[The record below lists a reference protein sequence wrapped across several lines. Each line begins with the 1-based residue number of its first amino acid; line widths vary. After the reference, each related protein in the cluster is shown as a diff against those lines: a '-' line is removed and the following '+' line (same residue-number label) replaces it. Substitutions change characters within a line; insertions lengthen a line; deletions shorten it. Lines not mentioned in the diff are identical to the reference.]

1 MKVLVAVKLFS
12 LTWTLHVESDAWFVA
27 DGTKQVS
34 VVNEFSISLHDEP
47 QIVTCELLVKPWP
60 LITKLKPPPTL
71 PCVSESDDTAKL

>member
-1 MKVLVAVKLFS
+1 M
-12 LTWTLHVESDAWFVA
+12 
-27 DGTKQVS
+27 S

-47 QIVTCELLVKPWP
+47 QIVTCELLVKPRP